1 MNLMKLFIAGLI
13 ILGILVLGGLIVLAI
28 IGFFA
33 VSFVQWLEANP
44 AIKALFVLVGL
55 VLTYCY
61 FLKFL
66 ILILSHSF
74 EFCSSPGLGLWYYW
88 CLHL

>member
-1 MNLMKLFIAGLI
+1 MNLLKLFIAGLI

-28 IGFFA
+28 IGFVA

-55 VLTYCY
+55 VLIIGL
-61 FLKFL
+61 FLAFSKW
-66 ILILSHSF
+66 ILS
-74 EFCSSPGLGLWYYW
+74 EAV
-88 CLHL
+88 